1 MNMGNKEDVIE
12 INGDNLLHYLGLE
25 IIAFHWAAR
34 GACGEHGGV
43 FFITRS
49 GQVYHTNYAYP
60 EFGISMDDLCKLF
73 PPQAEFQVGVFGGG
87 CFPREWKDQYLGLG
101 NYLVIHESI
110 WDEFTR
116 EARLELK
123 ERENNGE
130 NVILYRIWDSVV
142 LRVLEQ
148 RTN

>member
-1 MNMGNKEDVIE
+1 
-12 INGDNLLHYLGLE
+12 
-25 IIAFHWAAR
+25 
-34 GACGEHGGV
+34 
-43 FFITRS
+43 
-49 GQVYHTNYAYP
+49 
-60 EFGISMDDLCKLF
+60 MDDLCKLF
-73 PPQAEFQVGVFGGG
+73 PPLAEFQVGVFGGG